1 MEGISVEQAMEQILQ
16 YTPVINETEE
26 VELNK
31 AGGRI
36 LAQDMVAEFNNPPF
50 DRSPV
55 DGYACKAEDLAGA
68 SSEHPVK
75 LKVMEEIDA
84 GQYSEREIMH
94 GQAVR
99 IMTGAAIPKGCD
111 CCIYQE
117 DTDYGEDFVEVYC
130 ERNPWDNYC
139 FAGED
144 FKKGTTLLKKGTHI
158 GYVEAA
164 VLAGMGV
171 VKVPV
176 YRQPKIVLLTTGDE
190 VVEPGEFLPAGK
202 IYNSNM
208 TMLSARLRE
217 LGIEPFYMEAVEDDP
232 QIMAEKL
239 KEAAEQAD
247 MIITTGGV
255 SVGKKDIMHES
266 LRLIHAE
273 RIFWRVKMKPG
284 MPTLFSVYDKDVSD
298 GKGTDENIPKEHRTD
313 HCITGG
319 EIPVISLSGN
329 PFGVAVTVELLIR
342 PALEKMMQNPA
353 IGLKEVVGVMADDF
367 VKGIK
372 GRRFIRAYWEKGEF
386 HLPNGLHSNGVL
398 SSMAGCNC
406 LIDTKTMEDKESKSL
421 KTGDKVSAVWL

>member
-16 YTPVINETEE
+16 YMPVINETEE

-84 GQYSEREIMH
+84 GQYSERAVEH

-111 CCIYQE
+111 CCVYQE
-117 DTDYGEDFVEVYC
+117 RTDYGEDFVEIYT
-130 ERNPWDNYC
+130 EQKQWDNYC
-139 FAGED
+139 FTGED
-144 FKKGTTLLKKGTHI
+144 FKKGTTLLKKGTYI

-164 VLAGMGV
+164 VLAGMGAA
-171 VKVPV
+171 KVPV
-176 YRQPKIVLLTTGDE
+176 YRQPRIVLLTTGDE
-190 VVEPGEFLPAGK
+190 VVEPGNPLPAGK

-217 LGIEPFYMEAVEDDP
+217 LGIEPFYMEAVKDDP

-266 LRLIHAE
+266 LRLLNAE

-284 MPTLFSVYDKDVSD
+284 MPTLFSVYNKEGSNESVSE
-298 GKGTDENIPKEHRTD
+298 KCMAKV
-313 HCITGG
+313 
-319 EIPVISLSGN
+319 PVISLSGN

-342 PALEKMMQNPA
+342 PALEKTMQNPA
-353 IGLKEVVGVMADDF
+353 IGLKEVTGVMADDF

-372 GRRFIRAYWEKGEF
+372 GRRFIRAYWEDGKF

-406 LIDTKTMEDKESKSL
+406 LIDTKTMEDQESKSL
-421 KTGDKVSAVWL
+421 NTGDKVSAILL

>member
-68 SSEHPVK
+68 SPEYPVR

-84 GQYSEREIMH
+84 GQYSERVVEH

-117 DTDYGEDFVEVYC
+117 RTDYGEDFVEIYT
-130 ERNPWDNYC
+130 EQKQWDNYC

-164 VLAGMGV
+164 VMAGMGAA
-171 VKVPV
+171 KAPV
-176 YRQPKIVLLTTGDE
+176 YRRPKVVLLTTGDE
-190 VVEPGEFLPAGK
+190 VVEPGNPLPAGK

-208 TMLSARLRE
+208 TMLSSRMRE
-217 LGIEPFYMEAVEDDP
+217 LGMEPFYMEAVKDDP
-232 QIMAEKL
+232 QIMSERL
-239 KEAAEQAD
+239 KEAAKQAD

-266 LRLIHAE
+266 LGRINAE

-284 MPTLFSVYDKDVSD
+284 MPTLFSVYESEPGRKV
-298 GKGTDENIPKEHRTD
+298 
-313 HCITGG
+313 
-319 EIPVISLSGN
+319 PVISLSGN
-329 PFGVAVTVELLIR
+329 PFGVAVGVELLIR

-353 IGLKEVVGVMADDF
+353 IGLKEVAGVMTDDF

-372 GRRFIRAYWEKGEF
+372 GRRFIRAYWERGEF

-421 KTGDKVSAVWL
+421 KTGDKVSAILL

>member
-84 GQYSEREIMH
+84 GQYSERVVES

-111 CCIYQE
+111 CCIFQE
-117 DTDYGEDFVEVYC
+117 DTDYGEETVEIYREVKQ
-130 ERNPWDNYC
+130 WDNYC

-164 VLAGMGV
+164 VLAGMGAA
-171 VKVPV
+171 KVPV
-176 YRQPKIVLLTTGDE
+176 YRRPKVVLLTTGDE
-190 VVEPGEFLPAGK
+190 VVEPGNPLPAGK

-208 TMLSARLRE
+208 TMLSARMME
-217 LGIEPFYMEAVEDDP
+217 LGIEPFYMEAVKDNP
-232 QIMAEKL
+232 QVMAEKI
-239 KEAAEQAD
+239 KEIVEQAD

-266 LRLIHAE
+266 IRLIDAE
-273 RIFWRVKMKPG
+273 RIFWRVNMKPG
-284 MPTLFSVYDKDVSD
+284 MPTLFSVYENASG
-298 GKGTDENIPKEHRTD
+298 GKV
-313 HCITGG
+313 
-319 EIPVISLSGN
+319 PVISLSGN
-329 PFGVAVTVELLIR
+329 PFGVAVTIELLIR

-353 IGLKEVVGVMADDF
+353 IGLKEVTGVMADDF

-372 GRRFIRAYWEKGEF
+372 GRRFIRAYWENGRF

>member
-1 MEGISVEQAMEQILQ
+1 MEGISVEQAMEHILQ

-75 LKVMEEIDA
+75 LKVMEEVDA
-84 GQYSEREIMH
+84 GQYSERVMES

-111 CCIYQE
+111 CCIFQE
-117 DTDYGEDFVEVYC
+117 DTDYGEETVEIYREVKQ
-130 ERNPWDNYC
+130 WDNYC

-164 VLAGMGV
+164 VLAGMGAA
-171 VKVPV
+171 KVPV
-176 YRQPKIVLLTTGDE
+176 YRRPKVVLLTTGDE
-190 VVEPGEFLPAGK
+190 VVEPGNPLPAGK

-208 TMLSARLRE
+208 TMLSARMME
-217 LGIEPFYMEAVEDDP
+217 LGIEPFYMEAVKDNP
-232 QIMAEKL
+232 QVMAEKI
-239 KEAAEQAD
+239 KEIAEQAD

-266 LRLIHAE
+266 IRLIDAE
-273 RIFWRVKMKPG
+273 RIFWRVNMKPG
-284 MPTLFSVYDKDVSD
+284 MPTLFSVYENASG
-298 GKGTDENIPKEHRTD
+298 GKV
-313 HCITGG
+313 
-319 EIPVISLSGN
+319 PVISLSGN
-329 PFGVAVTVELLIR
+329 PFGVAVTIELLIR

-353 IGLKEVVGVMADDF
+353 IGLKEVTGVMADDF
-367 VKGIK
+367 MKGIK
-372 GRRFIRAYWEKGEF
+372 GRRFIRAYWENGRF

>member
-1 MEGISVEQAMEQILQ
+1 MEQILQ

-84 GQYSEREIMH
+84 GQYSERVVES

-111 CCIYQE
+111 CCIFQE
-117 DTDYGEDFVEVYC
+117 DTDYGEETVEIYREVKQ
-130 ERNPWDNYC
+130 WDNYC

-164 VLAGMGV
+164 VLAGMGAA
-171 VKVPV
+171 KVPV
-176 YRQPKIVLLTTGDE
+176 YRRPKVVLLTTGDE
-190 VVEPGEFLPAGK
+190 VVEPGNPLPAGK

-208 TMLSARLRE
+208 TMLSARMME
-217 LGIEPFYMEAVEDDP
+217 LGIEPFYMEAVKDNP
-232 QIMAEKL
+232 QVMAEKI
-239 KEAAEQAD
+239 KEIAEQAD

-266 LRLIHAE
+266 IRLIDAE
-273 RIFWRVKMKPG
+273 RIFWRVNMKPG
-284 MPTLFSVYDKDVSD
+284 MPTLFSVYENASG
-298 GKGTDENIPKEHRTD
+298 GKV
-313 HCITGG
+313 
-319 EIPVISLSGN
+319 PVISLSGN
-329 PFGVAVTVELLIR
+329 PFGVAVTIELLIR

-353 IGLKEVVGVMADDF
+353 IGLKEVTVVMADDF
-367 VKGIK
+367 MKGIK
-372 GRRFIRAYWEKGEF
+372 GRRFIRAYWENGRF

>member
-84 GQYSEREIMH
+84 GQYSERVVES

-111 CCIYQE
+111 CCIFQE
-117 DTDYGEDFVEVYC
+117 DTDYGEETVEIYREVKQ
-130 ERNPWDNYC
+130 WDNYC

-164 VLAGMGV
+164 VLAGMGAA
-171 VKVPV
+171 KVPV
-176 YRQPKIVLLTTGDE
+176 YRRPKVVLLTTGDE
-190 VVEPGEFLPAGK
+190 VVEPGNPLPAGK

-208 TMLSARLRE
+208 TMLSARMME
-217 LGIEPFYMEAVEDDP
+217 LGIEPFYMEAVKDNP
-232 QIMAEKL
+232 QVMAEKI
-239 KEAAEQAD
+239 KEIAEQAD

-266 LRLIHAE
+266 IRLIDAE
-273 RIFWRVKMKPG
+273 RIFWRVNMKPG
-284 MPTLFSVYDKDVSD
+284 MPTLFSVYENASG
-298 GKGTDENIPKEHRTD
+298 GKV
-313 HCITGG
+313 
-319 EIPVISLSGN
+319 PVISLSGN
-329 PFGVAVTVELLIR
+329 PFGVAVTIELLIR

-353 IGLKEVVGVMADDF
+353 IGLKEVTGVMADDF

-372 GRRFIRAYWEKGEF
+372 GRRLIRAYWENGRF

>member
-84 GQYSEREIMH
+84 GQYSERVVES

-111 CCIYQE
+111 CCIFQE
-117 DTDYGEDFVEVYC
+117 DTDYGEETVEIYREVKQ
-130 ERNPWDNYC
+130 WDNYC

-164 VLAGMGV
+164 VLAGMGAA
-171 VKVPV
+171 KVPV
-176 YRQPKIVLLTTGDE
+176 YRRPKVVLLTTGDE
-190 VVEPGEFLPAGK
+190 VVEPGNPLPAGK

-208 TMLSARLRE
+208 TMLSARMME
-217 LGIEPFYMEAVEDDP
+217 LGIEPFYMEAVKDNP
-232 QIMAEKL
+232 QVMAEKI
-239 KEAAEQAD
+239 KEIAEQAD

-266 LRLIHAE
+266 IRLIDAE
-273 RIFWRVKMKPG
+273 RIFWRVNMKPG
-284 MPTLFSVYDKDVSD
+284 MPTLFSVYNNASG
-298 GKGTDENIPKEHRTD
+298 GKV
-313 HCITGG
+313 
-319 EIPVISLSGN
+319 PVISLSGN
-329 PFGVAVTVELLIR
+329 PFGVAVTIELLIR

-353 IGLKEVVGVMADDF
+353 IGLKEVTGVMADDF

-372 GRRFIRAYWEKGEF
+372 GRRLIRAYWENGRF

>member
-1 MEGISVEQAMEQILQ
+1 MEQILQ

-84 GQYSEREIMH
+84 GQYSERVVES

-111 CCIYQE
+111 CCIFQE
-117 DTDYGEDFVEVYC
+117 DTDYGEETVEIYREVKQ
-130 ERNPWDNYC
+130 WDNYC

-164 VLAGMGV
+164 VLAGMGAA
-171 VKVPV
+171 KVPV
-176 YRQPKIVLLTTGDE
+176 YRRPKVVLLTTGDE
-190 VVEPGEFLPAGK
+190 VVEPGNPLPAGK

-208 TMLSARLRE
+208 TMLSARMME
-217 LGIEPFYMEAVEDDP
+217 LGIEPFYMEAVKDNP
-232 QIMAEKL
+232 QVMAEKI
-239 KEAAEQAD
+239 KEIAEQAD

-266 LRLIHAE
+266 IRLIDAE
-273 RIFWRVKMKPG
+273 RIFWRVNMKPG
-284 MPTLFSVYDKDVSD
+284 MPTLFSVYENASG
-298 GKGTDENIPKEHRTD
+298 GKV
-313 HCITGG
+313 
-319 EIPVISLSGN
+319 PVISLSGN
-329 PFGVAVTVELLIR
+329 PFGVAVTIELLIR

-353 IGLKEVVGVMADDF
+353 IGLKEVTGVMADDF

-372 GRRFIRAYWEKGEF
+372 GRRFIRAYWENGRF

>member
-68 SSEHPVK
+68 SPEHPVR

-84 GQYSEREIMH
+84 GQYSERVVEH

-117 DTDYGEDFVEVYC
+117 RTDYGEDFVEIYT
-130 ERNPWDNYC
+130 EQKQWGNYC

-164 VLAGMGV
+164 VMAGMGAATA
-171 VKVPV
+171 PV
-176 YRQPKIVLLTTGDE
+176 YRRPKVVLLTTGDE
-190 VVEPGEFLPAGK
+190 VVEPGNPLPAGK

-208 TMLSARLRE
+208 TMLSSRMRE
-217 LGIEPFYMEAVEDDP
+217 LGMEPFYMEAVKDDP
-232 QIMAEKL
+232 QIMAERL
-239 KEAAEQAD
+239 KEAAKQAD

-266 LRLIHAE
+266 LGRINAE

-284 MPTLFSVYDKDVSD
+284 MPTLFSVYESEPGRKV
-298 GKGTDENIPKEHRTD
+298 
-313 HCITGG
+313 
-319 EIPVISLSGN
+319 PVISLSGN
-329 PFGVAVTVELLIR
+329 PFGVAVGVELLIR

-353 IGLKEVVGVMADDF
+353 IGLKEVAGVMADDF

-372 GRRFIRAYWEKGEF
+372 GRRFIRAYWENGKF

-406 LIDTKTMEDKESKSL
+406 LIDTKTMEDQESKSL
-421 KTGDKVSAVWL
+421 NTGDKVSAILL

>member
-84 GQYSEREIMH
+84 GQYSERAVEH

-111 CCIYQE
+111 CCVYQE
-117 DTDYGEDFVEVYC
+117 RTDYGEDFVEIYT
-130 ERNPWDNYC
+130 EQKQWDNYC
-139 FAGED
+139 FTGED
-144 FKKGTTLLKKGTHI
+144 FKKGTTLLKKGTYI

-164 VLAGMGV
+164 VLAGMGAA
-171 VKVPV
+171 KVPV
-176 YRQPKIVLLTTGDE
+176 YRQPRIVLLTTGDE
-190 VVEPGEFLPAGK
+190 VVEPGIPLPAGK

-217 LGIEPFYMEAVEDDP
+217 LGIEPFYMEAVKDDP

-266 LRLIHAE
+266 LRLLNAE

-284 MPTLFSVYDKDVSD
+284 MPTLFSVYNKEGSNESVSE
-298 GKGTDENIPKEHRTD
+298 KCMAKV
-313 HCITGG
+313 
-319 EIPVISLSGN
+319 PVISLSGN

-353 IGLKEVVGVMADDF
+353 IGLKEVTGVMADDF

-372 GRRFIRAYWEKGEF
+372 GRRFIRAYWEDGKF

-406 LIDTKTMEDKESKSL
+406 LIDTKTMEDQESKSL
-421 KTGDKVSAVWL
+421 NTGDKVSAILL

>member
-75 LKVMEEIDA
+75 LKVMEEVDA
-84 GQYSEREIMH
+84 GQYSERVMES

-111 CCIYQE
+111 CCIFQE
-117 DTDYGEDFVEVYC
+117 DTDYGEETVEIYREVKQ
-130 ERNPWDNYC
+130 WDNYC
-139 FAGED
+139 VAGED

-164 VLAGMGV
+164 VLAGMGAA
-171 VKVPV
+171 KVPV
-176 YRQPKIVLLTTGDE
+176 YRRPKVVLLTTGDE
-190 VVEPGEFLPAGK
+190 VVEPGNPLPAGK

-208 TMLSARLRE
+208 TMLSARMME
-217 LGIEPFYMEAVEDDP
+217 LGIEPFYMEAVKDNP
-232 QIMAEKL
+232 QVMAEKI
-239 KEAAEQAD
+239 KEIAEQAD

-266 LRLIHAE
+266 IRLIDAE
-273 RIFWRVKMKPG
+273 RIFWRVNMKPG
-284 MPTLFSVYDKDVSD
+284 MPTLFSVYENASG
-298 GKGTDENIPKEHRTD
+298 GKV
-313 HCITGG
+313 
-319 EIPVISLSGN
+319 PVISLSGN
-329 PFGVAVTVELLIR
+329 PFGVAVTIELLIR

-353 IGLKEVVGVMADDF
+353 IGLKEVTGVMADDF
-367 VKGIK
+367 MKGIK
-372 GRRFIRAYWEKGEF
+372 GRRFIRAYWENGRF

>member
-1 MEGISVEQAMEQILQ
+1 MEQILQ

-36 LAQDMVAEFNNPPF
+36 LVQDMVAEFNNPPF

-55 DGYACKAEDLAGA
+55 DGYACKAEDLADA

-84 GQYSEREIMH
+84 GQYSERVVES

-111 CCIYQE
+111 CCIFQE
-117 DTDYGEDFVEVYC
+117 DTDYGEETVEIYREVKQ
-130 ERNPWDNYC
+130 WDNYC

-164 VLAGMGV
+164 ALAGMGAA
-171 VKVPV
+171 KVPV
-176 YRQPKIVLLTTGDE
+176 YRRPKVVLLTTGDE
-190 VVEPGEFLPAGK
+190 VVEPGNPLPAGK

-208 TMLSARLRE
+208 TMLSARMME
-217 LGIEPFYMEAVEDDP
+217 LGIEPFYMEAVKDNP
-232 QIMAEKL
+232 QVMAEKI
-239 KEAAEQAD
+239 KEIAEQAD

-266 LRLIHAE
+266 IRLIDAE
-273 RIFWRVKMKPG
+273 RIFWRVNMKPG
-284 MPTLFSVYDKDVSD
+284 MPTLFSVYENASG
-298 GKGTDENIPKEHRTD
+298 GKV
-313 HCITGG
+313 
-319 EIPVISLSGN
+319 PVISLSGN
-329 PFGVAVTVELLIR
+329 PFGVAVTIELLIR

-353 IGLKEVVGVMADDF
+353 IGLKEVTGVMADDF

-372 GRRFIRAYWEKGEF
+372 GRRFIRAYWEDGRF

>member
-36 LAQDMVAEFNNPPF
+36 LVQDMVAEFNNPPF
-50 DRSPV
+50 DRSPA

-84 GQYSEREIMH
+84 GQYSERVVES

-111 CCIYQE
+111 CCIFQE
-117 DTDYGEDFVEVYC
+117 DTDYGEETVEIYREVKQ
-130 ERNPWDNYC
+130 WDNYC

-144 FKKGTTLLKKGTHI
+144 FQKGTTLLKKGTHI

-164 VLAGMGV
+164 VLAGMGAA
-171 VKVPV
+171 KVPV
-176 YRQPKIVLLTTGDE
+176 YRRPKVVLLTTGDE
-190 VVEPGEFLPAGK
+190 VVEPGNPLPAGK

-208 TMLSARLRE
+208 TMLSARMME
-217 LGIEPFYMEAVEDDP
+217 LGIEPFYMEAVKDNP
-232 QIMAEKL
+232 QVMAEKI
-239 KEAAEQAD
+239 KEIAEQAD

-266 LRLIHAE
+266 VRLIDAE
-273 RIFWRVKMKPG
+273 RIFWRVNMKPG
-284 MPTLFSVYDKDVSD
+284 MPTLFSVYENASG
-298 GKGTDENIPKEHRTD
+298 GKV
-313 HCITGG
+313 
-319 EIPVISLSGN
+319 PVISLSGN
-329 PFGVAVTVELLIR
+329 PFGVAVTIELLIR

-353 IGLKEVVGVMADDF
+353 IGLKKVTGVMADDF

-372 GRRFIRAYWEKGEF
+372 GRRFIRAYWENGRF

>member
-55 DGYACKAEDLAGA
+55 DGYACKAEDLVGA
-68 SSEHPVK
+68 CSEHPVK

-84 GQYSEREIMH
+84 GQYSERVVEH

-111 CCIYQE
+111 CCIFQE
-117 DTDYGEDFVEVYC
+117 DTDYGEETVEIYREVKQ
-130 ERNPWDNYC
+130 WANYC

-144 FKKGTTLLKKGTHI
+144 FKKGTPLLKKGTHI

-164 VLAGMGV
+164 VLAGMGAA
-171 VKVPV
+171 KVPV

-190 VVEPGEFLPAGK
+190 VVQPGNPLPAGK

-208 TMLSARLRE
+208 TMLSARIQE
-217 LGIEPFYMEAVEDDP
+217 LGMEPFYIEAVKDDP
-232 QIMAEKL
+232 QVMAEKL
-239 KEAAEQAD
+239 KKVAEQAD

-255 SVGKKDIMHES
+255 SVGKKDIMHKS
-266 LRLIHAE
+266 IRLISAE

-284 MPTLFSVYDKDVSD
+284 MPTLFSVY
-298 GKGTDENIPKEHRTD
+298 ENAAGRKV
-313 HCITGG
+313 
-319 EIPVISLSGN
+319 PVISLSGN

-353 IGLKEVVGVMADDF
+353 IGLKEVAGVMADDF

-372 GRRFIRAYWEKGEF
+372 GRRFIRAYWEDGKF

-406 LIDTKTMEDKESKSL
+406 LIDTKTMEDQESKSL
-421 KTGDKVSAVWL
+421 NTGDKVSAILL

>member
-75 LKVMEEIDA
+75 LKVMEEVDA
-84 GQYSEREIMH
+84 GQYSERVMES

-111 CCIYQE
+111 CCIFQE
-117 DTDYGEDFVEVYC
+117 DTDYGEETVEIYREVKQ
-130 ERNPWDNYC
+130 WDNYC

-164 VLAGMGV
+164 VLAGMGAA
-171 VKVPV
+171 KVPV
-176 YRQPKIVLLTTGDE
+176 YRRPKVVLLTTGDE
-190 VVEPGEFLPAGK
+190 VVEPGNPLPAGK

-208 TMLSARLRE
+208 TMLSARMME
-217 LGIEPFYMEAVEDDP
+217 LGIEPFYMEAVKDNP
-232 QIMAEKL
+232 QVMAEKI
-239 KEAAEQAD
+239 KEIAEQAD

-266 LRLIHAE
+266 IRLIDAE

-284 MPTLFSVYDKDVSD
+284 MPTLFSVYENASG
-298 GKGTDENIPKEHRTD
+298 GKV
-313 HCITGG
+313 
-319 EIPVISLSGN
+319 PVISLSGN
-329 PFGVAVTVELLIR
+329 PFGVAVTIELLIR

-353 IGLKEVVGVMADDF
+353 IGLKEVTGVMADDF
-367 VKGIK
+367 MKGIK
-372 GRRFIRAYWEKGEF
+372 GRRFIRAYWENGRF

>member
-84 GQYSEREIMH
+84 GQYSERVVES

-111 CCIYQE
+111 CCIFQE
-117 DTDYGEDFVEVYC
+117 DTDYGEETVEIYREVKQ
-130 ERNPWDNYC
+130 WDNYC

-164 VLAGMGV
+164 VLAGMGAA
-171 VKVPV
+171 KVPV
-176 YRQPKIVLLTTGDE
+176 YRRPKVVLLTTGDE
-190 VVEPGEFLPAGK
+190 VVEPGNPLPAGK

-208 TMLSARLRE
+208 TMLSARMME
-217 LGIEPFYMEAVEDDP
+217 LGIEPFYMEAVKDNP
-232 QIMAEKL
+232 QVMAEKI
-239 KEAAEQAD
+239 KEIAEQAD
-247 MIITTGGV
+247 MLITTGGV

-266 LRLIHAE
+266 IRLIDAE
-273 RIFWRVKMKPG
+273 RIFWRVNMKPG
-284 MPTLFSVYDKDVSD
+284 MPTLFSVYKNASG
-298 GKGTDENIPKEHRTD
+298 GKV
-313 HCITGG
+313 
-319 EIPVISLSGN
+319 PVISLSGN
-329 PFGVAVTVELLIR
+329 PFGVAVTIELLIR

-353 IGLKEVVGVMADDF
+353 IGLKEVTGVMADDF

-372 GRRFIRAYWEKGEF
+372 GRRLIRAYWENGRF

>member
-84 GQYSEREIMH
+84 GQYSERVVES

-111 CCIYQE
+111 CCIFQE
-117 DTDYGEDFVEVYC
+117 DTDYGEETVEIYREVKQ
-130 ERNPWDNYC
+130 WDNYC

-164 VLAGMGV
+164 VLAGMGAA
-171 VKVPV
+171 KVPV
-176 YRQPKIVLLTTGDE
+176 YRRPKVVLLTTGDE
-190 VVEPGEFLPAGK
+190 VVEPGNPLPAGK

-208 TMLSARLRE
+208 TMLSARMVE
-217 LGIEPFYMEAVEDDP
+217 LGIEPFYMEAVKDNP
-232 QIMAEKL
+232 QVMAEKI
-239 KEAAEQAD
+239 KEIAEQAD

-266 LRLIHAE
+266 IRLIDAE
-273 RIFWRVKMKPG
+273 RIFWRVNMKPG
-284 MPTLFSVYDKDVSD
+284 MPTLFSVYENASG
-298 GKGTDENIPKEHRTD
+298 GKV
-313 HCITGG
+313 
-319 EIPVISLSGN
+319 PVISLSGN
-329 PFGVAVTVELLIR
+329 PFGVAVTIELLIR
-342 PALEKMMQNPA
+342 PALEKMMQNPE
-353 IGLKEVVGVMADDF
+353 IGLKEVTGVMADDF

-372 GRRFIRAYWEKGEF
+372 GRRFIRAYWENGRF

>member
-1 MEGISVEQAMEQILQ
+1 MEQILQ

-84 GQYSEREIMH
+84 GQYSERVVES

-111 CCIYQE
+111 CCIFQE
-117 DTDYGEDFVEVYC
+117 DTDYGEETVEIYREVKQ
-130 ERNPWDNYC
+130 WDNYC

-164 VLAGMGV
+164 VLAGMGAA
-171 VKVPV
+171 KVPV
-176 YRQPKIVLLTTGDE
+176 YRRPKVVLLTTGDE
-190 VVEPGEFLPAGK
+190 VVEPGNPLPAGK

-208 TMLSARLRE
+208 TMLSARMME
-217 LGIEPFYMEAVEDDP
+217 LGIEPFYMEAVKDNP
-232 QIMAEKL
+232 QVMAEKI
-239 KEAAEQAD
+239 KEIAEQAD

-266 LRLIHAE
+266 IRLIDAE
-273 RIFWRVKMKPG
+273 RIFWRVNMKPG
-284 MPTLFSVYDKDVSD
+284 MPTLFSVYENASG
-298 GKGTDENIPKEHRTD
+298 GKV
-313 HCITGG
+313 
-319 EIPVISLSGN
+319 PVISLSGN
-329 PFGVAVTVELLIR
+329 PFGVAVTIELLIR

-353 IGLKEVVGVMADDF
+353 IGLKEVTGVMADDF

-372 GRRFIRAYWEKGEF
+372 GRRFIRAYWEDGRF

>member
-1 MEGISVEQAMEQILQ
+1 MEGINVEQATEQILQ

-36 LAQDMVAEFNNPPF
+36 LVQDMVAEFNNPPF

-84 GQYSEREIMH
+84 GQYSERVVEH

-117 DTDYGEDFVEVYC
+117 RTNYGEDFVEIYT
-130 ERNPWDNYC
+130 EQKQWDNYC

-164 VLAGMGV
+164 VLAGMGAA
-171 VKVPV
+171 KVPV

-190 VVEPGEFLPAGK
+190 VVEPGKPLLAGK

-208 TMLSARLRE
+208 TMLSARMRE
-217 LGIEPFYMEAVEDDP
+217 LGIEPFYMEAVKDDP

-239 KEAAEQAD
+239 KEAAKQAD

-266 LRLIHAE
+266 LRLINAE

-284 MPTLFSVYDKDVSD
+284 MPTLFSVYESEPGRKV
-298 GKGTDENIPKEHRTD
+298 
-313 HCITGG
+313 
-319 EIPVISLSGN
+319 PVISLSGN

-353 IGLKEVVGVMADDF
+353 IGLKEVAGEMADDF

-372 GRRFIRAYWEKGEF
+372 GRRFIRAYWENGKF

-421 KTGDKVSAVWL
+421 NIGDKVSAILL

>member
-84 GQYSEREIMH
+84 GQYSERVVES

-111 CCIYQE
+111 CCIFQE
-117 DTDYGEDFVEVYC
+117 DTDYGEETVEIYREVKQ
-130 ERNPWDNYC
+130 WDNYC

-164 VLAGMGV
+164 VLAGMGAA
-171 VKVPV
+171 KVPV
-176 YRQPKIVLLTTGDE
+176 YRRPKVVLLTTGDE
-190 VVEPGEFLPAGK
+190 VVEPGNPLPAGK

-208 TMLSARLRE
+208 TMLSARMME
-217 LGIEPFYMEAVEDDP
+217 LGIEPFYMEAVKDNP
-232 QIMAEKL
+232 QVMAEKI
-239 KEAAEQAD
+239 KEIAEQAD

-266 LRLIHAE
+266 IRLIDAE
-273 RIFWRVKMKPG
+273 RIFWRVNMKPG
-284 MPTLFSVYDKDVSD
+284 MPTLFSVYENASG
-298 GKGTDENIPKEHRTD
+298 GKV
-313 HCITGG
+313 
-319 EIPVISLSGN
+319 PVISLSGN
-329 PFGVAVTVELLIR
+329 PFGVAVTIELLIR

-353 IGLKEVVGVMADDF
+353 IGLKEVTGVMADDF

-372 GRRFIRAYWEKGEF
+372 GRRFIRAYWENGRF

-406 LIDTKTMEDKESKSL
+406 LIDTKTMEDKECKSL

>member
-84 GQYSEREIMH
+84 GQYSERVVES

-111 CCIYQE
+111 CCIFQE
-117 DTDYGEDFVEVYC
+117 DTDYGEETVEIYREVKQ
-130 ERNPWDNYC
+130 WDNYC

-164 VLAGMGV
+164 VLAGMGAA
-171 VKVPV
+171 KVPV
-176 YRQPKIVLLTTGDE
+176 YRRPKVVLLTTGDE
-190 VVEPGEFLPAGK
+190 VVEPGNPLPAGK

-208 TMLSARLRE
+208 TMLSARMME
-217 LGIEPFYMEAVEDDP
+217 LGIEPFYMEAVKDNP
-232 QIMAEKL
+232 QVMAEKI
-239 KEAAEQAD
+239 KEIAEQAD

-266 LRLIHAE
+266 IRLIDAE
-273 RIFWRVKMKPG
+273 RIFWRVNMKPG
-284 MPTLFSVYDKDVSD
+284 MPTLFSVYENASG
-298 GKGTDENIPKEHRTD
+298 GKV
-313 HCITGG
+313 
-319 EIPVISLSGN
+319 PVISLSGN
-329 PFGVAVTVELLIR
+329 PFGVAVTIELLIR

-353 IGLKEVVGVMADDF
+353 IGLKEVTGVMADDF

-372 GRRFIRAYWEKGEF
+372 GRRFIRAYWKNGRF

>member
-84 GQYSEREIMH
+84 GQYSERVVES

-111 CCIYQE
+111 CCIFQE
-117 DTDYGEDFVEVYC
+117 DTDYGEETVEIYREVKQ
-130 ERNPWDNYC
+130 WDNYC

-164 VLAGMGV
+164 VLAGMGPA
-171 VKVPV
+171 KVPV
-176 YRQPKIVLLTTGDE
+176 YRRPKVVLLTTGDE
-190 VVEPGEFLPAGK
+190 VVEPGNPLPAGK

-208 TMLSARLRE
+208 TMLSARMME
-217 LGIEPFYMEAVEDDP
+217 LGIEPFYMEAVKDNP
-232 QIMAEKL
+232 QVMAEKI
-239 KEAAEQAD
+239 KEIAEQAD

-266 LRLIHAE
+266 IRLIDAE
-273 RIFWRVKMKPG
+273 RIFWRVNMKPG
-284 MPTLFSVYDKDVSD
+284 MPTLFSVYENASG
-298 GKGTDENIPKEHRTD
+298 GKV
-313 HCITGG
+313 
-319 EIPVISLSGN
+319 PVISLSGN
-329 PFGVAVTVELLIR
+329 PFGVAVTIELLIR

-353 IGLKEVVGVMADDF
+353 IGLKEVTGVMADDF

-372 GRRFIRAYWEKGEF
+372 GRRFIRAYWENGRF

-406 LIDTKTMEDKESKSL
+406 LIDTKTMEDKECKSL

>member
-1 MEGISVEQAMEQILQ
+1 MEQILQ

-84 GQYSEREIMH
+84 GQYSERVVES

-111 CCIYQE
+111 CCIFQE
-117 DTDYGEDFVEVYC
+117 DTDYGEETVEIYREVKQ
-130 ERNPWDNYC
+130 WDNYC

-144 FKKGTTLLKKGTHI
+144 FKKGTTLLKKGNHI

-164 VLAGMGV
+164 VLAGMGAA
-171 VKVPV
+171 KVPV
-176 YRQPKIVLLTTGDE
+176 YRRPKVVLLTTGDE
-190 VVEPGEFLPAGK
+190 VVEPGNPLPAGK

-208 TMLSARLRE
+208 TMLSARMME
-217 LGIEPFYMEAVEDDP
+217 LGIEPFYMEAVKDNP
-232 QIMAEKL
+232 QVMAEKI
-239 KEAAEQAD
+239 KEIAEQAD

-266 LRLIHAE
+266 IRLIDAE
-273 RIFWRVKMKPG
+273 RIFWRVNMKPG
-284 MPTLFSVYDKDVSD
+284 MPTLFSVYENASG
-298 GKGTDENIPKEHRTD
+298 GKV
-313 HCITGG
+313 
-319 EIPVISLSGN
+319 PVISLSGN
-329 PFGVAVTVELLIR
+329 PFGVAVTIELLIR
-342 PALEKMMQNPA
+342 PALEKMMQNSA
-353 IGLKEVVGVMADDF
+353 IGLKEVTGVMANDF

-372 GRRFIRAYWEKGEF
+372 GRRFIRAYWENGRF

>member
-75 LKVMEEIDA
+75 LKVMEEVDA
-84 GQYSEREIMH
+84 GQYSERVMES

-111 CCIYQE
+111 CCIFQE
-117 DTDYGEDFVEVYC
+117 DTDYGEETVEIYREVKQ
-130 ERNPWDNYC
+130 WDNYC

-164 VLAGMGV
+164 VLAGMGAA
-171 VKVPV
+171 KVPV
-176 YRQPKIVLLTTGDE
+176 YRRPKVVLLTTGDE
-190 VVEPGEFLPAGK
+190 VVEPGNPLPAGK

-208 TMLSARLRE
+208 TMLSARMME
-217 LGIEPFYMEAVEDDP
+217 LGIEPFYMEAVKDNP
-232 QIMAEKL
+232 QVMAEKI
-239 KEAAEQAD
+239 KEIAEQAD

-266 LRLIHAE
+266 IRLIDAE
-273 RIFWRVKMKPG
+273 RIFWRVNMKPG
-284 MPTLFSVYDKDVSD
+284 MPTLFSVYENASG
-298 GKGTDENIPKEHRTD
+298 GKV
-313 HCITGG
+313 
-319 EIPVISLSGN
+319 PVISLSGN
-329 PFGVAVTVELLIR
+329 PFGVAVTIELLIR

-353 IGLKEVVGVMADDF
+353 IGLKEVTGVMADDF

-372 GRRFIRAYWEKGEF
+372 GRRFIRAYWENGRF

>member
-84 GQYSEREIMH
+84 GQYSERVMES

-111 CCIYQE
+111 CCIFQE
-117 DTDYGEDFVEVYC
+117 DTDYGEETVEIYREVKQ
-130 ERNPWDNYC
+130 WDNYC

-164 VLAGMGV
+164 VLAGMGAA
-171 VKVPV
+171 KVPV
-176 YRQPKIVLLTTGDE
+176 YRRPKVVLLTTGDE
-190 VVEPGEFLPAGK
+190 VVEPGNPLPAGK

-208 TMLSARLRE
+208 TMLSARMME
-217 LGIEPFYMEAVEDDP
+217 LGIEPFYMEAVKDNP
-232 QIMAEKL
+232 QVMAEKI
-239 KEAAEQAD
+239 KEIAEQAD

-266 LRLIHAE
+266 IRLIDAE
-273 RIFWRVKMKPG
+273 RIFWRVNMKPG
-284 MPTLFSVYDKDVSD
+284 MPTLFSVYENASG
-298 GKGTDENIPKEHRTD
+298 GKV
-313 HCITGG
+313 
-319 EIPVISLSGN
+319 PVISLSGN
-329 PFGVAVTVELLIR
+329 PFGVAVTIELLIR

-353 IGLKEVVGVMADDF
+353 IGLKEVTGVMADDF

-372 GRRFIRAYWEKGEF
+372 GRRFIRAYC
-386 HLPNGLHSNGVL
+386 
-398 SSMAGCNC
+398 SMAGCNC

>member
-36 LAQDMVAEFNNPPF
+36 LTQDMVAEFNNPPF

-84 GQYSEREIMH
+84 GQYSERVVES

-111 CCIYQE
+111 CCIFQE
-117 DTDYGEDFVEVYC
+117 DTDYGEETVEIYREVKQ
-130 ERNPWDNYC
+130 WDNYC

-164 VLAGMGV
+164 VLAGMGAA
-171 VKVPV
+171 KVPV
-176 YRQPKIVLLTTGDE
+176 YRRPKVVLLTTGDE
-190 VVEPGEFLPAGK
+190 VVEPGNPLPAGK

-208 TMLSARLRE
+208 TMLSARMME
-217 LGIEPFYMEAVEDDP
+217 LGIEPFYMEAVKDNP
-232 QIMAEKL
+232 QVMAEKI
-239 KEAAEQAD
+239 KEIAEQAD

-266 LRLIHAE
+266 IRLIDAE
-273 RIFWRVKMKPG
+273 RIFWRVNMKPG
-284 MPTLFSVYDKDVSD
+284 MPTLFSVYGNASG
-298 GKGTDENIPKEHRTD
+298 GKV
-313 HCITGG
+313 
-319 EIPVISLSGN
+319 PVISLSGN
-329 PFGVAVTVELLIR
+329 PFGVAVTIELLIR

-353 IGLKEVVGVMADDF
+353 IGLKEVTGVMADDF

-372 GRRFIRAYWEKGEF
+372 GRRFIRAYWENGRF

>member
-1 MEGISVEQAMEQILQ
+1 MEGISVEQAIEQILQ

-55 DGYACKAEDLAGA
+55 DGYACKAKDLAGA
-68 SSEHPVK
+68 STEHPVK

-84 GQYSEREIMH
+84 GQYSERVVEH

-99 IMTGAAIPKGCD
+99 IMTGAAIPEGCD
-111 CCIYQE
+111 CCVYQE
-117 DTDYGEDFVEVYC
+117 RTDYGEDFVEIYT
-130 ERNPWDNYC
+130 EQKQWDNYC

-144 FKKGTTLLKKGTHI
+144 FKKGTTLLKKGNHI

-164 VLAGMGV
+164 VLAGMGAA
-171 VKVPV
+171 KVPV
-176 YRQPKIVLLTTGDE
+176 YRQPRIVLLTTGDE
-190 VVEPGEFLPAGK
+190 VVEPGNPLPAGK

-217 LGIEPFYMEAVEDDP
+217 LRIEPFYMEAVKDDP

-266 LRLIHAE
+266 LRLINAE

-284 MPTLFSVYDKDVSD
+284 MPTLFSVYNKEGSNESVSE
-298 GKGTDENIPKEHRTD
+298 KCMAKV
-313 HCITGG
+313 
-319 EIPVISLSGN
+319 PVISLSGN

-342 PALEKMMQNPA
+342 PALEKMVQNPV
-353 IGLKEVVGVMADDF
+353 IGLKEVAGVMADDF
-367 VKGIK
+367 AKGIK
-372 GRRFIRAYWEKGEF
+372 GRRFIRAYWENGEF

-421 KTGDKVSAVWL
+421 KIGDKVSAILL

>member
-1 MEGISVEQAMEQILQ
+1 MEGIRVEQAMEQILQ

-75 LKVMEEIDA
+75 LKVMEEVDA
-84 GQYSEREIMH
+84 GQYSERVMES

-111 CCIYQE
+111 CCIFQE
-117 DTDYGEDFVEVYC
+117 DTDYGEETVEIYREVKQ
-130 ERNPWDNYC
+130 WDNYC

-164 VLAGMGV
+164 VLAGMGAA
-171 VKVPV
+171 KVPV
-176 YRQPKIVLLTTGDE
+176 YRRPKVVLLTTGDE
-190 VVEPGEFLPAGK
+190 VVEPGNPLPAGK

-208 TMLSARLRE
+208 TMLSARMME
-217 LGIEPFYMEAVEDDP
+217 LGIEPFYMEAVKDNP
-232 QIMAEKL
+232 QVMAEKI
-239 KEAAEQAD
+239 KEIAEQAD

-266 LRLIHAE
+266 IRLIDAE
-273 RIFWRVKMKPG
+273 RIFWRVNMKPG
-284 MPTLFSVYDKDVSD
+284 MPTLFSVYENASG
-298 GKGTDENIPKEHRTD
+298 GKV
-313 HCITGG
+313 
-319 EIPVISLSGN
+319 PVISLSGN
-329 PFGVAVTVELLIR
+329 PFGVAVTIELLIR

-353 IGLKEVVGVMADDF
+353 IGLKEVTGVMADDF
-367 VKGIK
+367 MKGIK
-372 GRRFIRAYWEKGEF
+372 GRRFIRAYWENGRF

>member
-84 GQYSEREIMH
+84 GQYSERVVES

-111 CCIYQE
+111 CCIFQE
-117 DTDYGEDFVEVYC
+117 DTDYGEETVEIYREVKQ
-130 ERNPWDNYC
+130 WDNYC

-164 VLAGMGV
+164 VLAGMGAA
-171 VKVPV
+171 KVPV
-176 YRQPKIVLLTTGDE
+176 YRRPKVVLLTTGDE
-190 VVEPGEFLPAGK
+190 VVEPGNPLPAGK

-208 TMLSARLRE
+208 TMLSARMME
-217 LGIEPFYMEAVEDDP
+217 LGIEPFYMEAVKDNP
-232 QIMAEKL
+232 QVMAEKI
-239 KEAAEQAD
+239 KEIAEQAD

-255 SVGKKDIMHES
+255 SVGKKDIMRES
-266 LRLIHAE
+266 IRLIDAE
-273 RIFWRVKMKPG
+273 RIFWRVNMKPG
-284 MPTLFSVYDKDVSD
+284 MPTLFSVYENASG
-298 GKGTDENIPKEHRTD
+298 GKV
-313 HCITGG
+313 
-319 EIPVISLSGN
+319 PVISLSGN
-329 PFGVAVTVELLIR
+329 PFGVAVTIELLIR

-353 IGLKEVVGVMADDF
+353 IGLKEVTGVMADDF
-367 VKGIK
+367 MKGIK
-372 GRRFIRAYWEKGEF
+372 GRRFIRAYWENGRF

>member
-36 LAQDMVAEFNNPPF
+36 LVQDMVAEFNNPPF

-84 GQYSEREIMH
+84 GQYSERAVEH

-117 DTDYGEDFVEVYC
+117 RTNYGEDFVEIYT
-130 ERNPWDNYC
+130 EQKQWDNYC

-164 VLAGMGV
+164 VLAGMGAA
-171 VKVPV
+171 KVPV

-190 VVEPGEFLPAGK
+190 VVEPGKPLLAGK

-208 TMLSARLRE
+208 TMLSARMRE
-217 LGIEPFYMEAVEDDP
+217 LGIEPFYMEAVKDDP

-239 KEAAEQAD
+239 KEAAKQAD

-266 LRLIHAE
+266 LRLINAE

-284 MPTLFSVYDKDVSD
+284 MPTLFSVYESEPGRKV
-298 GKGTDENIPKEHRTD
+298 
-313 HCITGG
+313 
-319 EIPVISLSGN
+319 PVISLSGN

-353 IGLKEVVGVMADDF
+353 IGLKEVAGEMADDF

-372 GRRFIRAYWEKGEF
+372 GRRFIRADWENGKF

-421 KTGDKVSAVWL
+421 NIGDKVSAILL

>member
-75 LKVMEEIDA
+75 LKVMEEVDA
-84 GQYSEREIMH
+84 GQYSERVMES

-111 CCIYQE
+111 CCIFQE
-117 DTDYGEDFVEVYC
+117 DTDYGEETVEIYREVKQ
-130 ERNPWDNYC
+130 WDNYC

-144 FKKGTTLLKKGTHI
+144 LKKGTTLLKKGTHI

-164 VLAGMGV
+164 VLAGMGAA
-171 VKVPV
+171 KVPV
-176 YRQPKIVLLTTGDE
+176 YRRPKVVLLTTGDE
-190 VVEPGEFLPAGK
+190 VVEPGNPLPAGK

-208 TMLSARLRE
+208 TMLSARMME
-217 LGIEPFYMEAVEDDP
+217 LGIEPFYMEAVKDNP
-232 QIMAEKL
+232 QVMAEKI
-239 KEAAEQAD
+239 KEIAEQAD

-266 LRLIHAE
+266 IRLIDAE
-273 RIFWRVKMKPG
+273 RIFWRVNMKPG
-284 MPTLFSVYDKDVSD
+284 MPTLFSVYENASG
-298 GKGTDENIPKEHRTD
+298 GKV
-313 HCITGG
+313 
-319 EIPVISLSGN
+319 PVISLSGN
-329 PFGVAVTVELLIR
+329 PFGVAVTIELLIR

-353 IGLKEVVGVMADDF
+353 IGLKEVTGVMADDF
-367 VKGIK
+367 MKGIK
-372 GRRFIRAYWEKGEF
+372 GRRFIRAYWENGRF

>member
-84 GQYSEREIMH
+84 GQYSERVVES

-111 CCIYQE
+111 CCIFQE
-117 DTDYGEDFVEVYC
+117 DTDYGEETVEIYREVKQ
-130 ERNPWDNYC
+130 WDNYC

-164 VLAGMGV
+164 VLAGMGAA
-171 VKVPV
+171 KVPV
-176 YRQPKIVLLTTGDE
+176 YRRPKVVLLTTGDE
-190 VVEPGEFLPAGK
+190 VVEPGNPLPAGK

-208 TMLSARLRE
+208 TMLSARMME
-217 LGIEPFYMEAVEDDP
+217 LGIEPFYMEAVKDNP
-232 QIMAEKL
+232 QVMAEKI
-239 KEAAEQAD
+239 KEIAEQAD

-266 LRLIHAE
+266 IRLIDAE
-273 RIFWRVKMKPG
+273 RIFWRVNMKPG
-284 MPTLFSVYDKDVSD
+284 MPTLFSVYKNASG
-298 GKGTDENIPKEHRTD
+298 GKV
-313 HCITGG
+313 
-319 EIPVISLSGN
+319 PVISLSGN
-329 PFGVAVTVELLIR
+329 PFGVAVTIELLIR

-353 IGLKEVVGVMADDF
+353 IGLKEVTGVMADDF
-367 VKGIK
+367 MKGIK
-372 GRRFIRAYWEKGEF
+372 GRRFIRAYWENGRF

>member
-84 GQYSEREIMH
+84 GQYSERVVES

-111 CCIYQE
+111 CCIFQE
-117 DTDYGEDFVEVYC
+117 DTDYGEETVEIYREVKQ
-130 ERNPWDNYC
+130 WDNYC

-144 FKKGTTLLKKGTHI
+144 SNKGTTLLKKGTHI

-164 VLAGMGV
+164 VLAGMGAA
-171 VKVPV
+171 KVPV
-176 YRQPKIVLLTTGDE
+176 YRRPKVVLLTTGDE
-190 VVEPGEFLPAGK
+190 VVEPGNPLPAGK

-208 TMLSARLRE
+208 TMLSARMME
-217 LGIEPFYMEAVEDDP
+217 LGIEPFYMEAVKDNP
-232 QIMAEKL
+232 QVMAEKI
-239 KEAAEQAD
+239 KEIAEQAD

-266 LRLIHAE
+266 IRLIDAE
-273 RIFWRVKMKPG
+273 RIFWRVNMKPG
-284 MPTLFSVYDKDVSD
+284 MPTLFSVYENASG
-298 GKGTDENIPKEHRTD
+298 GKV
-313 HCITGG
+313 
-319 EIPVISLSGN
+319 PVISLSGN
-329 PFGVAVTVELLIR
+329 PFGVAVTIELLIR

-353 IGLKEVVGVMADDF
+353 IGLKEVTGVMADDF

-372 GRRFIRAYWEKGEF
+372 GRRFIRAYWENGRF

-406 LIDTKTMEDKESKSL
+406 LIDTKTMEDKECKSL

>member
-68 SSEHPVK
+68 SPEHPVR

-84 GQYSEREIMH
+84 GQYSERVVEH

-117 DTDYGEDFVEVYC
+117 RTDYGEDFVEIYT
-130 ERNPWDNYC
+130 EQKQWDNYC

-164 VLAGMGV
+164 VMAGMGAA
-171 VKVPV
+171 KAPV
-176 YRQPKIVLLTTGDE
+176 YRRPKVVLLTTGDE
-190 VVEPGEFLPAGK
+190 VVEPGNPLPAGK

-208 TMLSARLRE
+208 TMLSSRMRE
-217 LGIEPFYMEAVEDDP
+217 LGMEPFYMEAVKDDP
-232 QIMAEKL
+232 QIMSERL
-239 KEAAEQAD
+239 KEAAKQAD
-247 MIITTGGV
+247 MIITPGGV

-266 LRLIHAE
+266 LGRINAE

-284 MPTLFSVYDKDVSD
+284 MPTLFSVYESEPGRKV
-298 GKGTDENIPKEHRTD
+298 
-313 HCITGG
+313 
-319 EIPVISLSGN
+319 PVISLSGN
-329 PFGVAVTVELLIR
+329 PFGVAVGVELLIR

-353 IGLKEVVGVMADDF
+353 IGLKEVAGVMTDDF

-372 GRRFIRAYWEKGEF
+372 GRRFIRAYWERGEF

-421 KTGDKVSAVWL
+421 KTGDKVSAILL

>member
-1 MEGISVEQAMEQILQ
+1 MEQILQ

-75 LKVMEEIDA
+75 LKVMEEVDA
-84 GQYSEREIMH
+84 GQYSERVMES

-111 CCIYQE
+111 CCIFQE
-117 DTDYGEDFVEVYC
+117 DTDDGEETVEIYREVKQ
-130 ERNPWDNYC
+130 WDNYC

-164 VLAGMGV
+164 VLAGMGAA
-171 VKVPV
+171 KVPV
-176 YRQPKIVLLTTGDE
+176 YRRPKVVLLTTGDE
-190 VVEPGEFLPAGK
+190 VVEPGNPLPAGK

-208 TMLSARLRE
+208 TMLSARMME
-217 LGIEPFYMEAVEDDP
+217 LGIEPFYMEAVKDNP
-232 QIMAEKL
+232 QVMAEKI
-239 KEAAEQAD
+239 KEIAEQAD

-266 LRLIHAE
+266 IRLIDAE
-273 RIFWRVKMKPG
+273 RIFWRVNMKPG
-284 MPTLFSVYDKDVSD
+284 MPTLFSVYENASG
-298 GKGTDENIPKEHRTD
+298 GKV
-313 HCITGG
+313 
-319 EIPVISLSGN
+319 PVISLSGN
-329 PFGVAVTVELLIR
+329 PFGVAVTIELLIR

-353 IGLKEVVGVMADDF
+353 IGLKEVTGVMADDF
-367 VKGIK
+367 MKGIK
-372 GRRFIRAYWEKGEF
+372 GRRFIRAYWENGRF

>member
-26 VELNK
+26 TELNK

-84 GQYSEREIMH
+84 GQYSEKVVES

-111 CCIYQE
+111 CCIFQE
-117 DTDYGEDFVEVYC
+117 DTDYGEETVEIYREVKQ
-130 ERNPWDNYC
+130 WDNYC

-164 VLAGMGV
+164 VLAGMGAA
-171 VKVPV
+171 KVPV
-176 YRQPKIVLLTTGDE
+176 YRRPKVVLLTTGDE
-190 VVEPGEFLPAGK
+190 VVEPGNPLPAGK

-208 TMLSARLRE
+208 TMLSARMME
-217 LGIEPFYMEAVEDDP
+217 LGIEPFYMEAVKDNP
-232 QIMAEKL
+232 QVMAEKI
-239 KEAAEQAD
+239 KEIAEQAD

-266 LRLIHAE
+266 IRLIDAE
-273 RIFWRVKMKPG
+273 RIFWRVNMKPG
-284 MPTLFSVYDKDVSD
+284 MPTLFSVYENASG
-298 GKGTDENIPKEHRTD
+298 GKV
-313 HCITGG
+313 
-319 EIPVISLSGN
+319 PVISLSGN
-329 PFGVAVTVELLIR
+329 PFGVAVTIELLIR

-353 IGLKEVVGVMADDF
+353 IGLKEVTGVMADDF

-372 GRRFIRAYWEKGEF
+372 GRRFIRAYWENGRF

-406 LIDTKTMEDKESKSL
+406 LIDTKTMEDKECKSL